1 MPQDRRRQ
9 SRKTLCFPEIAA
21 SPIPKRIPPI
31 LLALDFLCD
40 VLGRMKGHQ
49 TKKSALMH
57 KLSIGR
63 NGLELGPVKT
73 FVSPGVKEN

>member
-1 MPQDRRRQ
+1 
-9 SRKTLCFPEIAA
+9 
-21 SPIPKRIPPI
+21 
-31 LLALDFLCD
+31 LALDFLCD
-40 VLGRMKGHQ
+40 VLGGMKGHQ